1 MRPFSLLAYETYY
14 RANTGTVFESAH
26 ERYDRLKKWYDE
38 LCYAQV
44 NPETASDFEEIK
56 FLQSKVNCDQFLLM
70 KQYFEAVN
78 N

>member
-1 MRPFSLLAYETYY
+1 MRPFRLLAYETYH
-14 RANTGTVFESAH
+14 ANVGK
-26 ERYDRLKKWYDE
+26 YDRLKKWYDE

-44 NPETASDFEEIK
+44 NPETPSDFEEIK
-56 FLQSKVNCDQFLLM
+56 FLQSQVNCDQFLLM

>member
-1 MRPFSLLAYETYY
+1 MRPFSLLAYETY
-14 RANTGTVFESAH
+14 RANAGKFFESAR
-26 ERYDRLKKWYDE
+26 EWYD
-38 LCYAQV
+38 AQA